1 MHRPESN
8 TDNNII
14 ILLKLKIIFWNMTSN
29 VLFIGYQ
36 LKREKVNKK
45 LFQLSLKYLKK
56 IIQYLYTIISRILI
70 SE

>member
-14 ILLKLKIIFWNMTSN
+14 EVKKILFWNRTSN

-36 LKREKVNKK
+36 LKREIVNKK